1 MPRLKSSPDRYGT
14 VAVWIHWLSAVLIL
28 LLLIT
33 GFRAADAPDAQAKAA
48 LLRVHI
54 PTAIT
59 VLLLT
64 AFRILWWWRIDH
76 KPAPLA
82 SMPPWQA
89 GLSRGVH
96 VNLLVIVL
104 GMVASGIG
112 MMILSGA
119 GPAVFGAPGAV
130 MPDFHEV
137 LPRRP
142 HGLGARLMIAL
153 LAIHAGAAL
162 YHHFVRRDE
171 TLKRMW

>member
-1 MPRLKSSPDRYGT
+1 M
-14 VAVWIHWLSAVLIL
+14 
-28 LLLIT
+28 
-33 GFRAADAPDAQAKAA
+33 
-48 LLRVHI
+48 
-54 PTAIT
+54 
-59 VLLLT
+59 
-64 AFRILWWWRIDH
+64 
-76 KPAPLA
+76 
-82 SMPPWQA
+82 
-89 GLSRGVH
+89 SRGVH
-96 VNLLVIVL
+96 VTLLVIVL

-153 LAIHAGAAL
+153 LAVHAGAAL